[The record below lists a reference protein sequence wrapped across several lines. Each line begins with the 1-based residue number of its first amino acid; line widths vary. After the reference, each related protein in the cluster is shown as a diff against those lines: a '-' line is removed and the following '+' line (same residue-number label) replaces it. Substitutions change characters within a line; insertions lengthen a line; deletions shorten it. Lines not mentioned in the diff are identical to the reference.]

1 MLRWC
6 FGAVSKMNPIGL
18 YLAFI
23 RHAFHRYLLN
33 TYYKTRHLSTA
44 ADKIDT
50 VQAQQE
56 NAAIG

>member
-6 FGAVSKMNPIGL
+6 FGEVSKMNPIGL

-23 RHAFHRYLLN
+23 RHAFHRYLLK

-44 ADKIDT
+44 VDKIDT

-56 NAAIG
+56 NAAIR